1 MANKKTRVGVI
12 GVGYHGQHH
21 ARIFSEMEGVEL
33 VGVVDTDLKRAQEIG
48 EKTGSVAFDNPN
60 ELLGLVDAVSIA
72 APTVYHHKIALAF
85 LKKGVDILVEKPMTV
100 TLDEADDL
108 IREARKN
115 KLILQVGHI
124 ERFNGAV
131 KTLLGLIKEPLFI
144 ESHRLGPFIDRSTDV
159 DVVLDLMIHDIDII
173 LSLVG
178 TAVKRI
184 SAVGVPVITQKI
196 DIANARIEFK
206 SGCVAD
212 VTASRVSKEKQRKL
226 RIFQPDTYI
235 SLDYGK
241 QEISVFKKGL
251 TQKGDTLIPDVIQ
264 EVLTVEWEEPL
275 KAQLAA
281 FIESVKTRKKPVVSG
296 EEGREALKIA
306 LQVLS
311 KLKTR

>member
-60 ELLGLVDAVSIA
+60 ELLGLVDAVTIA

-85 LKKGVDILVEKPMTV
+85 LKKGVDVLVEKPMTV

-115 KLILQVGHI
+115 KLVLQVGHI

-251 TQKGDTLIPDVIQ
+251 IQKGDTLIPEVVQ

-275 KAQLAA
+275 KSQLAA